1 MKILFVLFSSILG
14 MGVMAQ
20 KNATIDD
27 ADAKPRTLNGSFKAI
42 SVSDG
47 ISLFLTAGTE
57 ESVAVSFADE
67 KYESKFKTEV
77 EDGVLKIYFDNRGIN
92 YNDNKRR
99 QLKAYVSFKTLEK
112 LTASGG
118 ASVKLPVGV
127 TLDNFEMKF
136 SSGSLFEGE
145 VKAKAITLDQ
155 SSGSAITMSGS
166 AEKIE
171 IESGSGAIF
180 KGYDFTTDYC
190 DAKASS
196 GSEIRISVGKEL
208 SAKAHSG
215 ANIHYKGTAVIKDID
230 ISSGGAVKK
239 A

>member
-1 MKILFVLFSSILG
+1 V
-14 MGVMAQ
+14 
-20 KNATIDD
+20 
-27 ADAKPRTLNGSFKAI
+27 AI
-42 SVSDG
+42 
-47 ISLFLTAGTE
+47 
-57 ESVAVSFADE
+57 
-67 KYESKFKTEV
+67 
-77 EDGVLKIYFDNRGIN
+77 
-92 YNDNKRR
+92 
-99 QLKAYVSFKTLEK
+99 
-112 LTASGG
+112 
-118 ASVKLPVGV
+118 
-127 TLDNFEMKF
+127 TLDNFDMKF
-136 SSGSLFEGE
+136 SSGALFEGE
-145 VKAKAITLDQ
+145 VKAKVITLDQ
-155 SSGSAITMSGS
+155 SSGSIITISGS

-215 ANIHYKGTAVIKDID
+215 ANIHYKGTAVVKDID

>member
-1 MKILFVLFSSILG
+1 MKILLALLCSAFSFS
-14 MGVMAQ
+14 VFAQ
-20 KNATIDD
+20 NTTVDDPNA
-27 ADAKPRTLNGSFKAI
+27 KVRELSGSFSAI
-42 SVSDG
+42 TVSDG
-47 ISLFLTAGTE
+47 IALILTSGTQESL
-57 ESVAVSFADE
+57 AVSFSDE

-77 EDGVLKIYFDNRGIN
+77 EDGVLKIYFDNKGIN

-118 ASVKLPVGV
+118 ASVKLPLAVSVG
-127 TLDNFEMKF
+127 NIEMKF

-145 VKAKAITLDQ
+145 IKAKELDLDQ
-155 SSGSAITMSGS
+155 SSGSVVTMSGS

-171 IESGSGAIF
+171 LKASSGAIF

-190 DAKASS
+190 EAKASS
-196 GSEIRISVGKEL
+196 GGEVRISVGKEL
-208 SAKAHSG
+208 SATASSG
-215 ANIHYKGTAVIKDID
+215 GGIHYKGSGVIKDVN
-230 ISSGGAVKK
+230 ISSGGVVKK